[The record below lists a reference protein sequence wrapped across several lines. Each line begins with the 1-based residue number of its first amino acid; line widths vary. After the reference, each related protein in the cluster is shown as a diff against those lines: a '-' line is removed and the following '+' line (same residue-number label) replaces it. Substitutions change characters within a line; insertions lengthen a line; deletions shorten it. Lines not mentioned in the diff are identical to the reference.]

1 MAEFDYNQLIAPGIG
16 AGAAFLG
23 SIPQMVEARRLR
35 KERERLLAEGAPGL
49 TPIEQQQL
57 AEARSRAAS
66 TLAPG
71 YGQEMEGIAQQQA
84 DVLAAGKRGSQ
95 TSSNLL
101 NLLSRMNAQ
110 GQAAR
115 RNLAMRG
122 AQAQRAAQGELTNL
136 SMSADARREN
146 RMRRYEDDLS
156 AMDAARRQYN
166 AAAGMAP
173 LQGALAFM
181 PVEGFKFGAT
191 KPEID
196 VPEQMETKTPP
207 DFVFRGLGGIPQRLT
222 TPANPAPKLTPTLE
236 TMNKPFLNATY
247 KNMFDPN
254 AAARR
259 IQMTENAEAKRAGMI
274 QTRMPKFNSGV
285 QIPQG
290 VPKPISTIPDVTQ
303 QGFYSNP
310 YSKFGGDN
318 SRFTYNPDGTVEVVG
333 SKGQRSKGNYKVDRN
348 GRPQIFNLD

>member
-181 PVEGFKFGAT
+181 PVEGLKFGT
-191 KPEID
+191 GTP
-196 VPEQMETKTPP
+196 KTPA
-207 DFVFRGLGGIPQRLT
+207 
-222 TPANPAPKLTPTLE
+222 TPSPYKSFADMPTKFSE
-236 TMNKPFLNATY
+236 TEPMY
-247 KNMFDPN
+247 
-254 AAARR
+254 
-259 IQMTENAEAKRAGMI
+259 
-274 QTRMPKFNSGV
+274 
-285 QIPQG
+285 
-290 VPKPISTIPDVTQ
+290 
-303 QGFYSNP
+303 NP
-310 YSKFGGDN
+310 YAKMSGMRMAPSAGPGATPPMGTFIN
-318 SRFTYNPDGTVEVVG
+318 SPVRINPYTRF
-333 SKGQRSKGNYKVDRN
+333 
-348 GRPQIFNLD
+348 

>member
-181 PVEGFKFGAT
+181 PVEGFKFGTGTPKTPSAPSPYKSFADMPTKFSET
-191 KPEID
+191 KPMYNPYAGKTGIRMAPSTGPGATS
-196 VPEQMETKTPP
+196 VTSGLYPTPP
-207 DFVFRGLGGIPQRLT
+207 QEQPS
-222 TPANPAPKLTPTLE
+222 
-236 TMNKPFLNATY
+236 FLDATY

-254 AAARR
+254 AARKR
-259 IQMTENAEAKRAGMI
+259 MNIRSQMLRT
-274 QTRMPKFNSGV
+274 T
-285 QIPQG
+285 
-290 VPKPISTIPDVTQ
+290 
-303 QGFYSNP
+303 P
-310 YSKFGGDN
+310 Y
-318 SRFTYNPDGTVEVVG
+318 
-333 SKGQRSKGNYKVDRN
+333 
-348 GRPQIFNLD
+348 